1 MISTSPSTMKKFTLK
16 LHHDF
21 GSKGLWVDK
30 FDEIINLDR
39 NFQSIDVNAD
49 ESHAWN
55 AVELFVE
62 LSSHHGSQIRR
73 LILHKAEFKHSN
85 DFCEILRN
93 VPLLERL
100 EISRTKFTLSESENK
115 FPIPSV
121 ALEHLKTIK
130 VVYSSWIFFQ
140 YLMGTKITDLIV
152 STAQVRKF
160 EREILINFLENSES
174 LNFIEMDREAFER
187 IFESKFNNSFPFKLR
202 KFQFFS
208 YTFKSEVNQID
219 DNFIKFLESQAG
231 NIEDLAFEYSSREI
245 LETIFTKLRLLKRL
259 KLNANALPI
268 DKDFY
273 DQLTPFENLKEIH
286 ADDRIPNEDA
296 ARGMFGNCPNLE
308 TLKVDCDPHEIIS
321 NILPFIAINN
331 PKLKTLYIDTLKT
344 QHDPEVR
351 FKYLEVVHVFFFKKI
366 RYLLS
371 FLKHNSTVHTLK
383 VKWIYDQ
390 IFIDEV
396 LDALMDA
403 TNVKH
408 LKFGGKPETMKA
420 IYDKVKMDSKNL
432 KSLELNFKTDSGM
445 HTLLFEFPVDPLKW
459 DSQWEL
465 FGIQKMKKT

>member
-1 MISTSPSTMKKFTLK
+1 MEKFTLK

-30 FDEIINLDR
+30 FDDIINLDR

-62 LSSHHGSQIRR
+62 LSAHHGAEVRE

-100 EISRTKFTLSESENK
+100 EISRIKFTLAESENN
-115 FPIPSV
+115 FPIQSV

-140 YLMGTKITDLIV
+140 YLMGSKITSLIM

-160 EREILINFLENSES
+160 EREILINFLEES
-174 LNFIEMDREAFER
+174 QTLDSIEMDREAFER
-187 IFESKFNNSFPFKLR
+187 IFESKFSNSFPFKLR
-202 KFQFFS
+202 KLKFFS

-219 DNFIKFLESQAG
+219 DNFIRFLESQAQY
-231 NIEDLAFEYSSREI
+231 IEDLSFEYSSREI
-245 LETIFTKLRLLKRL
+245 LEAIFTKLHHLKRL
-259 KLNANALPI
+259 KLNANSLPI
-268 DKDFY
+268 DKEFY

-296 ARGMFGNCPNLE
+296 ARGMFANCPNLE

-321 NILPFIAINN
+321 NILPFIATNN
-331 PKLKTLYIDTLKT
+331 PNLKTLYIDTLKT
-344 QHDPEVR
+344 QHDPEVK

-371 FLKHNSTVHTLK
+371 FLKHNKTVHTLK

-396 LDALMDA
+396 LDSLMNE
-403 TNVKH
+403 TEIKH

-420 IYDKVKMDSKNL
+420 IYDKVKMDNKGL
-432 KSLELNFKTDSGM
+432 KSLELNFKTDTGLHSLM
-445 HTLLFEFPVDPLKW
+445 FEFPADPSKW

-465 FGIQKMKKT
+465 FGIHKT